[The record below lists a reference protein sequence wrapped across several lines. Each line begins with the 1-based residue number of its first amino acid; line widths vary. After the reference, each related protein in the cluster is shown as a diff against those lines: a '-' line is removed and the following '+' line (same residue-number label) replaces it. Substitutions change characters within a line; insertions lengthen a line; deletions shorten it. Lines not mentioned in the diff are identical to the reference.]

1 MVAHHTMFGGF
12 GDRPPRAIGTSVL
25 AARPIAGAANCRGPA
40 PCSVTYRTMPPL
52 GTGAAPLQQDRA
64 HQVAQEQVASLQLL
78 DRHAL
83 VRLVSNGNVA
93 RAAHHGRNA
102 GASCPPPTHRNGSR
116 AVAAQKREDLGF
128 HLRLTRSE
136 RRDARD
142 DVERDQ

>member
-1 MVAHHTMFGGF
+1 MGELAFFDV
-12 GDRPPRAIGTSVL
+12 VL
-25 AARPIAGAANCRGPA
+25 GL
-40 PCSVTYRTMPPL
+40 M
-52 GTGAAPLQQDRA
+52 
-64 HQVAQEQVASLQLL
+64 
-78 DRHAL
+78 
-83 VRLVSNGNVA
+83 RLRDIA